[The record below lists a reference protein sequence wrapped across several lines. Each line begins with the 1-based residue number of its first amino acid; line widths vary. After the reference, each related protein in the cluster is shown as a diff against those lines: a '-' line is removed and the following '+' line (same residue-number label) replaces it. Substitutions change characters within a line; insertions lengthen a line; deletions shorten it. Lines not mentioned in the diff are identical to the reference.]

1 VGWAA
6 SYGEVIPGIRSI
18 AAPVP
23 GPDGGAR
30 AALAVVF
37 VDESADVERIG
48 RAVSAAAA
56 KVAAGLR

>member
-1 VGWAA
+1 VL
-6 SYGEVIPGIRSI
+6 
-18 AAPVP
+18 

-37 VDESADVERIG
+37 VDAAADVERIG
-48 RAVSAAAA
+48 RAVTGAAA